1 MMSYTQR
8 DETEINVKQTDKYK
22 IAGEKMEHK
31 KIIAFVLML
40 VCVLYLVSCV
50 NEDFDDRDKND
61 SENNINEDD
70 SNGQTD
76 KNDQNNNEDNNENNT
91 PVDNDAIL
99 KAGLTSKFGM
109 PFRLWRTEGMSLWEF
124 TVKEDSAE
132 RGYHNSMEGS
142 FWQKNL
148 SWEIKDGELVI
159 TGDWN
164 ETFTLDLEAG
174 QAISKIDEAVYTIVK
189 EQN

>member
-1 MMSYTQR
+1 M
-8 DETEINVKQTDKYK
+8 
-22 IAGEKMEHK
+22 K
-31 KIIAFVLML
+31 KIISLALML
-40 VCVLYLVSCV
+40 ICVLYLGSCSD
-50 NEDFDDRDKND
+50 EDLDEFEPDTDKSDSDNNIDEDDTNDKTDNNNQND
-61 SENNINEDD
+61 SNDKTDNNNQ
-70 SNGQTD
+70 NG
-76 KNDQNNNEDNNENNT
+76 NEDNNENNT

-99 KAGLTSKFGM
+99 KAELASKFGM
-109 PFRLWRTEGMSLWEF
+109 PFRLYRTKGMSLWEF
-124 TVKEDSAE
+124 TISENSAE

-148 SWEIKDGELVI
+148 SWEIKNGELVI

-174 QAISKIDEAVYTIVK
+174 EAISKTDEGVYKIVK

>member
-1 MMSYTQR
+1 MR
-8 DETEINVKQTDKYK
+8 
-22 IAGEKMEHK
+22 
-31 KIIAFVLML
+31 KIISLVLML
-40 VCVLYLVSCV
+40 ICVLYLASCS
-50 NEDFDDRDKND
+50 NENFDDFEPDTDKSD
-61 SENNINEDD
+61 SDDNINEDD
-70 SNGQTD
+70 SND
-76 KNDQNNNEDNNENNT
+76 NEDNNNQNENENNNENNT

-99 KAGLTSKFGM
+99 KAELISKFGI
-109 PFRLWRTEGMSLWEF
+109 PFRLYRTEGMTLWEF
-124 TVKEDSAE
+124 TVSENSAE

-142 FWQKNL
+142 FWQENL

-174 QAISKIDEAVYTIVK
+174 EAISKTDEGVYKIVK

>member
-1 MMSYTQR
+1 MR
-8 DETEINVKQTDKYK
+8 
-22 IAGEKMEHK
+22 
-31 KIIAFVLML
+31 KIISLVLML
-40 VCVLYLVSCV
+40 ICVLYLASCS
-50 NEDFDDRDKND
+50 NEDFDDFEPDTDKSGSD
-61 SENNINEDD
+61 DNINEDD
-70 SNGQTD
+70 SNDKTD
-76 KNDQNNNEDNNENNT
+76 NNNQNENENNNENNT

-99 KAGLTSKFGM
+99 KAELISKFGI
-109 PFRLWRTEGMSLWEF
+109 PFRLYRTEGMTLWEF
-124 TVKEDSAE
+124 TIREDSAE

-142 FWQKNL
+142 FMQKNL

-174 QAISKIDEAVYTIVK
+174 EAISKTDEGIYKIVK